1 MAASPMPHAATA
13 IDALASHSTLA
24 VDATAAQAELARLRR
39 ALAERDANAVV
50 LAGRAAAA
58 EHQREIEQARV
69 QMLREQLDDALHALN
84 TAKREAAVL
93 EQAFEADAGQV
104 DFARP
109 SLRAMRGRRI
119 VYVGGR
125 SGSNAAIA
133 RLVGAAGGSVAVYDG
148 AQATSA
154 VWQRLVGD
162 ADLVVLAADRV
173 DADAQAMLNAAC
185 EAQAVP
191 LCRIRT
197 AQLAL
202 VVDAIAAHARA
213 AEREAERATGQAFG
227 TRHG

>member
-1 MAASPMPHAATA
+1 MKPAPPALSHAARHDAASRGAGAVEAAAT
-13 IDALASHSTLA
+13 
-24 VDATAAQAELARLRR
+24 QAELARLRR
-39 ALAERDANAVV
+39 ALAERDANAVL

-58 EHQREIEQARV
+58 EQQREIEQARV
-69 QMLREQLDDALHALN
+69 RMLREQLDDALHALN

-109 SLRAMRGRRI
+109 SLRAMRGRKI

-125 SGSNAAIA
+125 PGSNAAIA
-133 RLVGAAGGSVAVYDG
+133 RLVAAAGGSVAVHDG
-148 AQATSA
+148 TPATA
-154 VWQRLVGD
+154 AAWRRRVGD
-162 ADLVVLAADRV
+162 ADLVVIVAARI
-173 DADAQAMLNAAC
+173 DADTQAMLTAAC